1 MSTATLAILVSA
13 VAIAGLVVLL
23 AVWLRARR
31 VQAMRTFAAAHGLSY
46 MGKTWVLGDCDFSL
60 FRKGY
65 RRSWSNVLSGTWNG
79 VTLVYADYEFTE
91 RSGRSSQTYV
101 YSTVV
106 TDLGCVLPEVEVTA
120 RSVIGELAEQLGV
133 HGLEFESEEF
143 NRRFVVHSDDQRF
156 AFELVDARMIE
167 VLLGGPHDLHVH
179 FGPNRMIVWGPRR
192 SPTDLQPILDA
203 AAALDQRV
211 PVVVRHDYGVA
222 ASAAPG
228 G

>member
-1 MSTATLAILVSA
+1 MTTGTLVLIIALAGAA
-13 VAIAGLVVLL
+13 VLVVLTL
-23 AVWLRARR
+23 WLRARR
-31 VQAMRTFAAAHGLSY
+31 MQAMRTFAAAHGLSY

-120 RSVIGELAEQLGV
+120 RSMIGELAEELGV

-143 NRRFVVHSDDQRF
+143 NRRFVVHSDDKRF

-167 VLLGGPHDLHVH
+167 VRWGGPTTPPFPFLLDRAI
-179 FGPNRMIVWGPRR
+179 GWGGAR
-192 SPTDLQPILDA
+192 
-203 AAALDQRV
+203 
-211 PVVVRHDYGVA
+211 
-222 ASAAPG
+222 
-228 G
+228 

>member
-1 MSTATLAILVSA
+1 MTTGTLVLIIALAGAA
-13 VAIAGLVVLL
+13 VLVVLTL
-23 AVWLRARR
+23 WLRARR
-31 VQAMRTFAAAHGLSY
+31 MQAMRAFAAAHGLSY

-65 RRSWSNVLSGTWNG
+65 RRSWSNVLSGSWNG
-79 VTLVYADYEFTE
+79 VTMVYADYEFTE

-101 YSTVV
+101 FSTVV

-120 RSVIGELAEQLGV
+120 RSMIGELAEELGV

-143 NRRFVVHSDDQRF
+143 NRRFVVHSDDERF
-156 AFELVDARMIE
+156 AFELVDARMME
-167 VLLGGPHDLHVH
+167 VLLAGPHDLHVH
-179 FGPNRMIVWGPRR
+179 FGPNRMIVWGRRR
-192 SPTDLQPILDA
+192 SPAELQPILDA

-222 ASAAPG
+222 AGAGSG
-228 G
+228 S